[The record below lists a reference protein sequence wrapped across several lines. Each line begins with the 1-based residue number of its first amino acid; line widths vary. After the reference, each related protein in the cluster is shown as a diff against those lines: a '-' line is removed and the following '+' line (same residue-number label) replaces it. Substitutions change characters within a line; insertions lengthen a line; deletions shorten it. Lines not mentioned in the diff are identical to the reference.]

1 MANRRRSRYFQYEAP
16 FMITGKNTGIP
27 GRKTL
32 QCMVLHV
39 SSARKSRNSSPQAV
53 TIIFSTFQ
61 VPVHC
66 LRIKLSLLSQTKVT
80 SQSAI
85 STCHQVIASAR
96 KLLVVIVLYTD
107 SKPANKCFKLTC
119 TSINQNTW

>member
-39 SSARKSRNSSPQAV
+39 SSARKSRNYSL
-53 TIIFSTFQ
+53 FQ
-61 VPVHC
+61 ETTKTNIMNFYCFEHDPY
-66 LRIKLSLLSQTKVT
+66 SFLLDT
-80 SQSAI
+80 
-85 STCHQVIASAR
+85 
-96 KLLVVIVLYTD
+96 
-107 SKPANKCFKLTC
+107 
-119 TSINQNTW
+119 

>member
-1 MANRRRSRYFQYEAP
+1 
-16 FMITGKNTGIP
+16 MITGKNTGIP

-66 LRIKLSLLSQTKVT
+66 LRIKLSLLSQTKVPVRVP
-80 SQSAI
+80 SLHAI
-85 STCHQVIASAR
+85 KSLQVQESYWWLLSSIQIAN
-96 KLLVVIVLYTD
+96 LL
-107 SKPANKCFKLTC
+107 
-119 TSINQNTW
+119 INVSS